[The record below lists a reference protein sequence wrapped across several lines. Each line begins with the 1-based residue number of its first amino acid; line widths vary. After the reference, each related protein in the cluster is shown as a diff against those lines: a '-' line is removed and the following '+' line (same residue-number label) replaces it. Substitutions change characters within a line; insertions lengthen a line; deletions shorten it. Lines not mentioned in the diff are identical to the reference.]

1 MLGIIY
7 VIFIFLVGKEFLPKT
22 GQSRLWLLLPA
33 SFGVGTLAM
42 GWTTYMAAFLVSV
55 CLGQEEPLFWANLIV
70 LAAAFIFLAVIYWR
84 RIRKGSKGLFSG
96 TWVQGE
102 KRKFLREALFFFHS
116 FCSSFLDYVLR
127 VLY

>member
-42 GWTTYMAAFLVSV
+42 GWTTYMA
-55 CLGQEEPLFWANLIV
+55 LFWSAYVWVRRTAV
-70 LAAAFIFLAVIYWR
+70 LGKPYRAGRSVY
-84 RIRKGSKGLFSG
+84 FSG
-96 TWVQGE
+96 CHLLE
-102 KRKFLREALFFFHS
+102 KDQERQ
-116 FCSSFLDYVLR
+116 
-127 VLY
+127 